1 MADATIATILLAA
14 ARRDAQAFRALVA
27 APDMNETVIG
37 FHAHQSVEKALKAV
51 LAHSGVAFRRTHDI
65 AELLDTLGDA
75 GRALP
80 PGADR
85 LDELNPFAVEAR
97 YGLVEPSGL
106 DRAFAEA
113 AVKDTLAWAETELAR
128 PAHPSTGP
136 SSEGGGAQDG

>member
-1 MADATIATILLAA
+1 MADATVATSLLAA

-27 APDMNETVIG
+27 VPDMNETVIG
-37 FHAHQSVEKALKAV
+37 FHAHQCVEKALKAV
-51 LAHSGVAFRRTHDI
+51 LAHSGIAFRRTHDI

-128 PAHPSTGP
+128 PAHPGIGP
-136 SSEGGGAQDG
+136 ASERGRARDG